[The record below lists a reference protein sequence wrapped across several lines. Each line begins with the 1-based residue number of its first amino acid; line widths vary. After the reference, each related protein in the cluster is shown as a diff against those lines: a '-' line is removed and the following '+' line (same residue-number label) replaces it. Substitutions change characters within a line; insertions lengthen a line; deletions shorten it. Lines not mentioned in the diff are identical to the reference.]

1 MALTK
6 VGKEGITGI
15 DNSSDATAITIT
27 SAENIGIGM
36 TPNSNYG
43 KEVDI
48 LSGTSNVRIKLAN
61 STTGSSNTDGF
72 DLIADGNGAYIW
84 NRENDILVFATNND
98 EKMRIDSSGRL
109 LLGATVEG
117 EASADDLTVAGSA
130 NTGITIRAGT
140 SNSSSIYMSDA
151 TSGTGEYAGY
161 IAYAHASDSMSFG
174 TNAGSSMTID
184 STGAVTKPKQ
194 PAFHAQKNG
203 IDQNN
208 FAIGGKTIVWAA
220 ERFDQNND
228 FDLTENRFTAPITG
242 KYFLQIQ
249 VRLENMDTAATYYI
263 LNITTSNE
271 GYNYIV
277 DPDYFDQDAVYYTI
291 GFSVLADMDANDTAT
306 VSINQNAGTAQ
317 TDIDGNPEYTW
328 FSGYLVC

>member
-98 EKMRIDSSGRL
+98 EKLRIDSSGRF

-184 STGAVTKPKQ
+184 STGAVTKPNQ
-194 PAFHAQKNG
+194 PAFQAKLDAN
-203 IDQNN
+203 QNN
-208 FAIGGKTIVWAA
+208 LTVGGSINTIIEFDSEV
-220 ERFDQNND
+220 FDQNAD
-228 FDLTENRFTAPITG
+228 FNTSTYTFTAPVTG
-242 KYFLQIQ
+242 KYLLSYSLRFHNL
-249 VRLENMDTAATYYI
+249 DTASTSVSII
-263 LNITTSNE
+263 LTTSNRS
-271 GYNYIV
+271 YANYQ
-277 DPDYFDQDAVYYTI
+277 DMAGFASDFDYFQFTTSLLV
-291 GFSVLADMDANDTAT
+291 DMDASDTAS
-306 VSINQNAGTAQ
+306 VKYY
-317 TDIDGNPEYTW
+317 IDGGAAQNDISQYSNFT
-328 FSGYLVC
+328 GVLLC